1 MLFREYGLENVSVN
15 SIVKKAGISKGDFYV
30 HFDSRDALTAVLIA
44 EYVKQADLSYEAFIE
59 PFEG

>member
-1 MLFREYGLENVSVN
+1 MENVSVN